1 MRYFRIISL
10 FNSLLLSA
18 NVAAMPA
25 SDYHVLDKSTA
36 KREVRESVSMHYGGS
51 MPPIVLAHLNTKTVF
66 YV

>member
-25 SDYHVLDKSTA
+25 SGYHVLDKSTV

-51 MPPIVLAHLNTKTVF
+51 MPPIFLAHLKPRTAF